1 MVEETTAPE
10 TETVIVRRPTWQVV
24 AKWVAIILAGI
35 AALLLLALVGLN
47 TSPGK
52 RLVADQLGK
61 FTTAT
66 GLKVACELDSSDYP
80 KGLKVSNAEM
90 DAIAITGDDFHPEWN
105 YIIAPRTPNHALVLR

>member
-1 MVEETTAPE
+1 MSRFDMICAANKIEHRLFSHIAQTWRAHPLTSRLAVVE
-10 TETVIVRRPTWQVV
+10 
-24 AKWVAIILAGI
+24 LI
-35 AALLLLALVGLN
+35 AA
-47 TSPGK
+47 T
-52 RLVADQLGK
+52 
-61 FTTAT
+61 TTAT